1 MYDLGDVAHLTWE
14 VRDLTGTLVDSTVA
28 VNITLPDQT
37 VAGPFSPT
45 RDSLGKYS
53 YDYTTVQAGRHAA
66 RATGTAAPFAHTS
79 VFDVEPA
86 VDISIVSLA
95 DVKKQLTK
103 TTTTDDDELRS
114 YILSASENIE
124 STIGICAVRSF
135 TERCYPNTGSA
146 LILTNTP
153 VVSLTSFTPVYSWD
167 PALSTGD
174 VTVNPA
180 NGVVTRI
187 DGWAFYGPYNVTY
200 KAGRAVVQSSLR
212 LAGMLIVQHLWD
224 TRRGQSSNSPY
235 GGDDMVVL
243 PGWGY
248 AIPNRAAELLG
259 AVPQVAG
266 FA

>member
-37 VAGPFSPT
+37 VTGPFSPT

-86 VDISIVSLA
+86 ADISIVSLA

-124 STIGICAVRSF
+124 GTCGVCAVRSF
-135 TERCYPNTGSA
+135 TERATGSDA
-146 LILTNTP
+146 LVLTNRP
-153 VVSLTSFTPVYSWD
+153 VVSLTTITPVYSWS
-167 PALSTGD
+167 PAVAVGEVDVHLDTG
-174 VTVNPA
+174 VITRL
-180 NGVVTRI
+180 NG
-187 DGWAFYGPYNVTY
+187 WPFWGPYNVTY

-212 LAGMLIVQHLWD
+212 TAGMLIVQHLWD

-235 GGDDMVVL
+235 GGDDTVIL